1 VGDLLFAVVNL
12 ARWVKVEPESALRE
26 ANQRFRRRFE
36 RMEAV
41 ARARGV
47 SLGTLGLEE
56 LDQMWEEAKRH
67 LG

>member
-1 VGDLLFAVVNL
+1 
-12 ARWVKVEPESALRE
+12 VEPESALRE
-26 ANQRFRRRFE
+26 ANQRFRHRFE

-56 LDQMWEEAKRH
+56 LDQMWEDAKRH